1 MKCRIGLLGLPNVGK
16 SSLFNALAQQS
27 IAAAA
32 NFPFCTI
39 DPNIAPI
46 AVPDEYLDSLAIV
59 ANSQMKRRA
68 TMEWID
74 VAGLAPNAHR
84 GEGLGNQ
91 FLGTLRECHAL
102 CHVVRVFENIQGN
115 NNNNNSNNMKEDTV
129 IHHVT
134 GCIDPIQ
141 DVQLI
146 QLELTMADL
155 EHVQR
160 RLAKTTCEGKERQTL
175 ERILVQLEAGVPAR
189 TLELSPEEHRSIKGM
204 GLLTIKPVLYAFNVD
219 EVDFTLGR
227 AQADER
233 IRNEILPQLSQHCHG
248 SSSNVTKDMY
258 ALVSAKLE
266 AELYERLPDP
276 QERYDYLSSEI
287 GMADDA
293 TIQSV
298 QDMEKLFSYNILP
311 NKMKELLNLALVYTG
326 PGVPPERS
334 RTTKAHLF
342 SPSQEVWTAND
353 LAGRLHGEIQR
364 GFIRAEVISAPEL
377 LQFDNLA
384 AAREAGRVRTEG
396 RNYFIAPNDVVL
408 VRWK

>member
-39 DPNIAPI
+39 DPNVAPI
-46 AVPDEYLDSLAIV
+46 PVPDVYLDPLGTMAGSRT
-59 ANSQMKRRA
+59 QRPA

-74 VAGLAPNAHR
+74 VAGLAPNAHK

-102 CHVVRVFENIQGN
+102 CHVVRVFENIEG
-115 NNNNNSNNMKEDTV
+115 SNRDEDSV
-129 IHHVT
+129 VHHVT
-134 GCIDPIQ
+134 GCVDPIQ

-146 QLELTMADL
+146 QLELILADL
-155 EHVQR
+155 DHVQR
-160 RLAKTTCEGKERQTL
+160 RLAKTTCQGTERETL
-175 ERILVQLEAGVPAR
+175 ERILVRLEAGAPAR
-189 TLELSPEEHRSIKGM
+189 TLNMSAEERLSIKGM
-204 GLLTIKPVLYAFNVD
+204 GLLTMKPVLYAFNVD

-227 AQADER
+227 VQAENR
-233 IRNEILPQLSQHCHG
+233 IQNEILPQISQHSPGG
-248 SSSNVTKDMY
+248 SSTSTVTTDMY

-266 AELYERLPDP
+266 AELYLEYPDS
-276 QERYDYLSSEI
+276 QERYNYLLSEFGI
-287 GMADDA
+287 ADDGA
-293 TIQSV
+293 TGSIHE
-298 QDMEKLFSYNILP
+298 MENLFSFNILP
-311 NKMKELLNLALVYTG
+311 SKVLELLDLALVYTG

-342 SPSQEVWTAND
+342 SPLQEAWTAND

-364 GFIRAEVISAPEL
+364 GFIRAEVVSAPEL
-377 LQFDNLA
+377 LQFDSLA
-384 AAREAGRVRTEG
+384 EAKEAGRVRTEG
-396 RNYFIAPNDVVL
+396 RNYPIAPNDVVL
-408 VRWK
+408 IKWK